1 MISMITNRTELY
13 QRIWEDYCSF
23 SSDKKQNSYFYIYMK
38 EKKDAYAK
46 HVSESAASLSEY
58 CARKKRDKYIM
69 LRSAYLA
76 YKKKNPVI
84 SEADYI
90 RIFNS
95 LFGEKQRRKYVP
107 LTPENIE
114 IAEQIY
120 EREFLLGCINDFFY
134 NLGYRLR
141 KNKENTIE
149 IDKIGY
155 VKKGERYLKEQDGYI
170 DDLELWS
177 DYLTKILQ
185 GEPQPP
191 KFVSELTE
199 EYIGKCSDL
208 FDALNFDVLNREE
221 RRMSFLPL
229 YFDAVSGAGV
239 IVIGNEWLP
248 ENKRNEKACRICII
262 YFSGIYDGIDDF
274 NDISLEMIA
283 EPVLFDNVSD
293 AFERFK
299 KGVVRFD
306 YTDNYGSRNG
316 NMPDGID
323 SIFNCLF
330 FDETKGAID
339 YDRYDRMVEAGFQ
352 EESDRFSERQ
362 QEKNERLERVGIEK

>member
-1 MISMITNRTELY
+1 
-13 QRIWEDYCSF
+13 
-23 SSDKKQNSYFYIYMK
+23 
-38 EKKDAYAK
+38 
-46 HVSESAASLSEY
+46 
-58 CARKKRDKYIM
+58 
-69 LRSAYLA
+69 
-76 YKKKNPVI
+76 
-84 SEADYI
+84 
-90 RIFNS
+90 
-95 LFGEKQRRKYVP
+95 
-107 LTPENIE
+107 
-114 IAEQIY
+114 
-120 EREFLLGCINDFFY
+120 
-134 NLGYRLR
+134 
-141 KNKENTIE
+141 
-149 IDKIGY
+149 
-155 VKKGERYLKEQDGYI
+155 
-170 DDLELWS
+170 
-177 DYLTKILQ
+177 
-185 GEPQPP
+185 
-191 KFVSELTE
+191 
-199 EYIGKCSDL
+199 
-208 FDALNFDVLNREE
+208 
-221 RRMSFLPL
+221 MSFLPL

-323 SIFNCLF
+323 STFNCLF

>member
-1 MISMITNRTELY
+1 MISMITNRGELY
-13 QRIWEDYCSF
+13 QRLWEDYCSF

-141 KNKENTIE
+141 KNKENSIE

-208 FDALNFDVLNREE
+208 FDALNRKNRNNC
-221 RRMSFLPL
+221 FLPL
-229 YFDAVSGAGV
+229 YFDVTSGAGV
-239 IVIGNEWLP
+239 IIIGNELLSKI
-248 ENKRNEKACRICII
+248 KRNDKACRICII
-262 YFSGIYDGIDDF
+262 YFDDIDDGITDF
-274 NDISLEMIA
+274 NNITLNMMA
-283 EPVLFDNVSD
+283 EPELFDNVAL
-293 AFERFK
+293 AFERFRE
-299 KGVVRFD
+299 GVVRFD
-306 YTDNYGSRNG
+306 YTDNYGSQNDI
-316 NMPDGID
+316 MPDGID
-323 SIFNCLF
+323 SIFKCLF